1 MTWRIIKGK
10 AIGMI
15 SQGLIFAVNGDSTK
29 VMKSGSTWK
38 ALLALALMIC
48 LSGCSEP
55 PLVKTVKAENHRLE
69 VSFTER
75 AETLLR
81 EDYPIAMPVNGRI
94 GRIDLEVGDR
104 VRKGETLVSI
114 DVIPTQQEIR
124 ARDAGVQQSQ
134 LRQAVTADTSVEL
147 AELAQARRRVQ
158 SVLAERSRIQ
168 PAVVAAEQA
177 LKNARKELSRVRNLV
192 SSGALPS
199 RDLEEAEL
207 AVEQAGSSL
216 VARKAEGDV
225 LEARLAEA
233 QAAVSSVRARVE
245 QKQLEARAQAAGVAE
260 AQTRKSQVEYTLSKS
275 TIVSPIDGMVLD
287 RLERG
292 PKELPAG
299 APLLSLGRLE
309 DLEAECDVL
318 SQDALRISR
327 GTPVFLDAGVAY
339 PEPLRGE
346 VGLKE
351 PQGFTKRSSLGVEQ
365 QRVKIRIGLLHPPED
380 LGAGY
385 ELWARFQLEEKTTLS
400 LPRSCFIRFGQSYRV
415 WKVASNNTLQLVE
428 VEVGLKGNDHW
439 ELTGTG
445 VSVGDQIVSNPTDS
459 LTEGLEVKVER

>member
-1 MTWRIIKGK
+1 
-10 AIGMI
+10 
-15 SQGLIFAVNGDSTK
+15 
-29 VMKSGSTWK
+29 MKPGTQWK
-38 ALLALALMIC
+38 ALLALTLVFC
-48 LSGCSEP
+48 LFGCSESP
-55 PLVKTVKAENHRLE
+55 AVKVVKAENHRLE

-114 DVIPTQQEIR
+114 DVTPTQQEIR

-134 LRQAVTADTSVEL
+134 LRQAVTADTSVEQ
-147 AELAQARRRVQ
+147 AELAQAKRRVE
-158 SVLAERSRIQ
+158 SILAERSRIQ

-177 LKNARKELSRVRNLV
+177 LENARKELARARNLV
-192 SSGALPS
+192 QNGALPS

-207 AVEQAGSSL
+207 AVEQAGSNL
-216 VARKAEGDV
+216 VARRAEGDV
-225 LEARLAEA
+225 LQARLAEA
-233 QAAVSSVRARVE
+233 QAAVSSVRARVD
-245 QKQLEARAQAAGVAE
+245 QKQLEARAQAAVVSEAE
-260 AQTRKSQVEYTLSKS
+260 TRKSQAEYTLSKS
-275 TIVSPIDGMVLD
+275 TIVSPINGMVLQ

-299 APLLSLGRLE
+299 SPLLSLGRLE

-339 PEPLRGE
+339 PEPIRGE
-346 VGLKE
+346 VRLKE

-365 QRVKIRIGLLHPPED
+365 QRVKVRIGLLHPPED

-415 WKVASNNTLQLVE
+415 WRVTAGKTLQLVE

-439 ELTGTG
+439 ELTGTAITA
-445 VSVGDQIVSNPTDS
+445 GDEIVSNPTDA
-459 LTEGLEVKVER
+459 LTEGLEVKIES